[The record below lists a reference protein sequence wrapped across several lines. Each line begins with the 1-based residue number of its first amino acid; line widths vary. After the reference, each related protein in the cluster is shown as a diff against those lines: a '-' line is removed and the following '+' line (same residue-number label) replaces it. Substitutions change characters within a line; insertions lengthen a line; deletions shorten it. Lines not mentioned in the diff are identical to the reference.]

1 MIEVI
6 IMQNI
11 RPVSDLRNN
20 WNEVDAVLAETQEP
34 IIFTKNG
41 YGKYV
46 LFDTET
52 YRQHQ
57 INTEIYY
64 NLKLAEQE
72 EILTSERYDGVEL
85 MSELIAELEN
95 R

>member
-1 MIEVI
+1 MTM
-6 IMQNI
+6 MQNI

-20 WNEVDAVLAETQEP
+20 WNEVDEVLADTGEP

-46 LFDTET
+46 LFDTES
-52 YRQHQ
+52 YKQHQ

-72 EILTSERYDGVEL
+72 ESLTNERYDGVEL

>member
-6 IMQNI
+6 AMQNI

-20 WNEVDAVLAETQEP
+20 WNEVDEVLAETGEP

-46 LFDTET
+46 LFDTES
-52 YRQHQ
+52 YKQHQ

-72 EILTSERYDGVEL
+72 EMLTSERYDGVEL
-85 MSELIAELEN
+85 MSDLITELEK

>member
-1 MIEVI
+1 MK
-6 IMQNI
+6 NI

-20 WNEVDAVLAETQEP
+20 WNEVDAILKDTGDP

-41 YGKYV
+41 HGKYV
-46 LFDTET
+46 LFDIES

-57 INTEIYY
+57 IDTEIYY

-85 MSELIAELEN
+85 MSELITELEN